1 MKIEDT
7 NTIFLAFKKVLNYS
21 DKETLVFLKKWIE
34 TLLNP
39 EKIVKKILV
48 KLFTTLDEYCKNIYN
63 IDISKDVFVY
73 DVKSIILRYNKFML
87 Y

>member
-21 DKETLVFLKKWIE
+21 NKETLIFLKKWIE

-39 EKIVKKILV
+39 KKIVKKILV
-48 KLFTTLDEYCKNIYN
+48 KLFATLEQYCENIYN

-73 DVKSIILRYNKFML
+73 DVKSIISRYNKSTF

>member
-7 NTIFLAFKKVLNYS
+7 DTIFLAFKKVLNYS
-21 DKETLVFLKKWIE
+21 NKETLVFLKRWIE
-34 TLLNP
+34 NLLSP

-48 KLFTTLDEYCKNIYN
+48 KLFTTLKEYCENIYN

-73 DVKSIILRYNKFML
+73 DVKSIILRYNKFNL

>member
-21 DKETLVFLKKWIE
+21 NKETLVFLKKEVE
-34 TLLNP
+34 TLLSP
-39 EKIVKKILV
+39 EKIVKKVLI
-48 KLFTTLDEYCKNIYN
+48 KLFITLKEYCENIYN
-63 IDISKDVFVY
+63 IDISKDMFIY

>member
-21 DKETLVFLKKWIE
+21 NQETLGFLKKWIE

-48 KLFTTLDEYCKNIYN
+48 KLFTTLKEYCENIYN
-63 IDISKDVFVY
+63 IDISKEVFVY
-73 DVKSIILRYNKFML
+73 DVKSIILRYNKSIF

>member
-34 TLLNP
+34 TLLSP
-39 EKIVKKILV
+39 EKIVKKILI
-48 KLFTTLDEYCKNIYN
+48 KLFTTLKEYCENIYN

>member
-21 DKETLVFLKKWIE
+21 NKETLVFLKRWIE
-34 TLLNP
+34 NLLSP

-48 KLFTTLDEYCKNIYN
+48 KLFVTLEQYCENIYN

>member
-1 MKIEDT
+1 MKIDDT

-34 TLLNP
+34 KLLNP
-39 EKIVKKILV
+39 EKIVKKVLI
-48 KLFTTLDEYCKNIYN
+48 KLFTTLKEYCENIYN
-63 IDISKDVFVY
+63 INISKDTFVY
-73 DVKSIILRYNKFML
+73 DVKSIILRYNKSTF

>member
-7 NTIFLAFKKVLNYS
+7 NTIFLAFKRILNYS
-21 DKETLVFLKKWIE
+21 TKETLVFLKRWIE
-34 TLLNP
+34 MLLNP

-48 KLFTTLDEYCKNIYN
+48 KLFTTLEQYCENIYN
-63 IDISKDVFVY
+63 IDISKDIFVY
-73 DVKSIILRYNKFML
+73 DVKSIILRYNKSTF

>member
-1 MKIEDT
+1 MKIDDT

-21 DKETLVFLKKWIE
+21 NKETLVSLKKWIE
-34 TLLNP
+34 TLLSP

-48 KLFTTLDEYCKNIYN
+48 KLFTTLKEYCKNIYN
-63 IDISKDVFVY
+63 IDISKDMFIY